1 MKNVNFEIEYVP
13 AGASVIKAIGKLFAW
28 GMTSIGVMCV
38 GISFSEWL
46 DQKTEERKYKLEKEK
61 EAEKARYE
69 YQKWKESN

>member
-1 MKNVNFEIEYVP
+1 MKTVRFEIENVP
-13 AGASVIKAIGKLFAW
+13 AFASVVKAIGGAFAI
-28 GMTSIGVMCV
+28 GVLSIGAGCV